1 MKKNK
6 ISKNWIN
13 RQKKDRFFRQS
24 KIQGYRSRSAF
35 KLIEMNKK
43 FKFLKK
49 NLSLLDL
56 GSCPGGWSQIVNK
69 EVIEGKILAIDIKPM
84 EKINNVDF
92 IKGDFRDKEIYEKI
106 FLYFNNKIDVVLS
119 DMAANTSGNKA
130 LDVYRTGELCLDAMS
145 LATKIL
151 TKEGVFLSKMFMG
164 SIYDEINKKAK
175 NCFKKVVKY
184 KPLSSK
190 KESKEIY
197 ILCKRILKIL
207 YIIKKRLIFRL

>member
-6 ISKNWIN
+6 ISKNWIIK
-13 RQKKDRFFRQS
+13 QKKDRFFRQS

-84 EKINNVDF
+84 EKN
-92 IKGDFRDKEIYEKI
+92 
-106 FLYFNNKIDVVLS
+106 
-119 DMAANTSGNKA
+119 
-130 LDVYRTGELCLDAMS
+130 
-145 LATKIL
+145 
-151 TKEGVFLSKMFMG
+151 
-164 SIYDEINKKAK
+164 
-175 NCFKKVVKY
+175 
-184 KPLSSK
+184 
-190 KESKEIY
+190 
-197 ILCKRILKIL
+197 
-207 YIIKKRLIFRL
+207 